1 MSFNEPAVVWA
12 PPKGLDSGDIVVKVH
27 DQDQD
32 VMRAIGWLD
41 ASMDHE
47 LWDVFPRVG
56 LYLDPTI
63 ERFAY
68 FHFDQKVDR
77 DLLVMFKLT
86 FGGQ

>member
-1 MSFNEPAVVWA
+1 MSFDKPGVAWVY
-12 PPKGLDSGDIVVKVH
+12 PQGLDSSDIVVKVH

-41 ASMDHE
+41 ENMDHE

-56 LYLDPTI
+56 LYLDPITKRI
-63 ERFAY
+63 AY
-68 FHFDQKVDR
+68 FHFDEKVDR
-77 DLLVMFKLT
+77 DLLMLFKLT